1 MTVIGTSASNSEG
14 IRMCEDDHNNNNS
27 SQIEDSLEVK
37 VVNSPEIVRKR
48 MRFVVP
54 ESAPMDLGAREELQE
69 LMQAMEGGMA
79 FIMDHSYVKAKRGS
93 SWIKKIVINYGYD
106 FLRRNSRGPTY
117 ALSVPHASIMFE
129 FWFYYYS

>member
-1 MTVIGTSASNSEG
+1 
-14 IRMCEDDHNNNNS
+14 MCEDDHNNNNS
-27 SQIEDSLEVK
+27 SRIEDSLEVK